1 MLVECC
7 GVVHV
12 GAVRVVVYNMSCV
25 LVVYCM
31 LWWFCGGAGSGDEGS
46 AAKNANNQ
54 VDIKSN

>member
-1 MLVECC
+1 MLWCR
-7 GVVHV
+7 V
-12 GAVRVVVYNMSCV
+12 GAVRVVVYSMSCV